1 MKAKNLPLDLLR
13 SFEIVAR
20 RRNFTAAAKE
30 LGVTQA
36 ATSYQIKTL
45 EQRIGFKLLER
56 NLRDVTLTKEGRTLY
71 PVVSQTLSEL
81 ETTIEHLR
89 AGRPQSGL
97 AIELEPSFSANW
109 LGPRLAGFWQ
119 QHPLVELELYH
130 RRAPNT
136 FGTDVDLAIR
146 WGDGGWSNCVAE
158 RLLELS
164 FTPMWSPK
172 KLPQAKKLRRP
183 ADLATATLI
192 HDIDRDGWR
201 DWLTAAGV
209 DTTIAQ
215 SGHLIDDTNVVVRA
229 AIDGL
234 GVALGPV
241 ELTRRHIDRGEL
253 VAGFSLRIPTR
264 NAYYLLWRKS
274 TKTSPQA
281 TAFIT
286 WLKAELKR
294 GA

>member
-1 MKAKNLPLDLLR
+1 MKAKNIPLDLLR
-13 SFEIVAR
+13 SFETVAR

-56 NLRDVTLTKEGRTLY
+56 NLREVTLTKEGRALY

-89 AGRPQSGL
+89 SDGPQSGL

-109 LGPRLAGFWQ
+109 LGPRLASFWQ
-119 QHPLVELELYH
+119 QHPFVELQLYH

-146 WGDGGWSNCVAE
+146 WGDGGWSDCVSE

-183 ADLATATLI
+183 ADLVHATLL

-201 DWLTAAGV
+201 NWLMAADL
-209 DTTIAQ
+209 DTTIAHN
-215 SGHLIDDTNVVVRA
+215 GHLIDDTNVVVQA
-229 AIDGL
+229 AIDGV
-234 GVALGPV
+234 GIALGPV
-241 ELTRRHIDRGEL
+241 ELTKRHIDSGDL
-253 VAGFSLRIPTR
+253 VAGFPLRVPTR
-264 NAYYLLWRKS
+264 NAYYLLRRKS

-281 TAFIT
+281 TAFVT
-286 WLKAELKR
+286 WLKAEVKR

>member
-1 MKAKNLPLDLLR
+1 MKAKNIPLDLLR
-13 SFEIVAR
+13 SFETVAR

-71 PVVSQTLSEL
+71 PIVSQTLAEL
-81 ETTIEHLR
+81 EATIEQLR
-89 AGRPQSGL
+89 SGSPQSSL

-119 QHPLVELELYH
+119 QHPGVELQLYH
-130 RRAPNT
+130 RRAPHT

-146 WGDGGWSNCVAE
+146 WGDGGWSDCVSE

-164 FTPMWSPK
+164 FTPMWSPH
-172 KLPQAKKLRRP
+172 KLPGAKKLRKP
-183 ADLATATLI
+183 ADLAQATLL

-201 DWLTAAGV
+201 DWLVAAKLSP
-209 DTTIAQ
+209 TIAHN
-215 SGHLIDDTNVVVRA
+215 GHLIDDTNVVVQA
-229 AIDGL
+229 AIDGA

-241 ELTRRHIDRGEL
+241 ELTRRHIENGDL
-253 VAGFSLRIPTR
+253 VAGFPLHVPTR
-264 NAYYLLWRKS
+264 HAYYLLWRKS

-281 TAFIT
+281 AAFVAWI
-286 WLKAELKR
+286 KEELKR
-294 GA
+294 G